1 MLQVSLL
8 WFDWNMF
15 DIIELKRL
23 LSPMLRCRRCRFELS
38 TVTIL
43 HLCAPCASTTS
54 SKVEVTRKCSKSQSM
69 CCQTAHKLTGL
80 KISEDI
86 VSSCWTTKKH
96 QLHPM
101 YSVIQGN
108 SGHFWDS
115 TCWLTEALL
124 KPSSMIRGRTQNS
137 ESCRWRRPYEANIFC
152 RDVVQQ
158 VESQPL
164 WLSSPAQ
171 PESQPLQHPWQLY
184 PANGLGKRV
193 NLLNSVLGSAQSPF
207 FGYFF
212 NKVHSILMLQVIN
225 KYRLESSLPWRFI
238 WKKHEEAKS
247 DTHTHSDIPDIYF
260 LWLILKHSRM
270 KFCIYLYRAAFGQFT
285 WHVTWPACSILIAN
299 CLAYSCILTH
309 EVQIGA
315 LDFKSLN
322 IHAKQ
327 LWNQSDAVVYKQST
341 RISNE

>member
-23 LSPMLRCRRCRFELS
+23 LSPMLRCHRCRFELS

-108 SGHFWDS
+108 LRTFLGFN
-115 TCWLTEALL
+115 LL
-124 KPSSMIRGRTQNS
+124 IDRSHSWSRHQWYEGEHKTQKAAGDVDHTKPISFVEMWCSKLKASHCDCRHQRSQNPNYFS
-137 ESCRWRRPYEANIFC
+137 IL
-152 RDVVQQ
+152 DK
-158 VESQPL
+158 
-164 WLSSPAQ
+164 
-171 PESQPLQHPWQLY
+171 LY

-212 NKVHSILMLQVIN
+212 NKVPFHTHVTSHKQVPFGVIPAL
-225 KYRLESSLPWRFI
+225 KVYL
-238 WKKHEEAKS
+238 EEAWRSKIWH
-247 DTHTHSDIPDIYF
+247 THTHSDIPDIYF

-309 EVQIGA
+309 EGPDWGTRLQKSKYPRQAA
-315 LDFKSLN
+315 LESVRCSRL
-322 IHAKQ
+322 
-327 LWNQSDAVVYKQST
+327 
-341 RISNE
+341 